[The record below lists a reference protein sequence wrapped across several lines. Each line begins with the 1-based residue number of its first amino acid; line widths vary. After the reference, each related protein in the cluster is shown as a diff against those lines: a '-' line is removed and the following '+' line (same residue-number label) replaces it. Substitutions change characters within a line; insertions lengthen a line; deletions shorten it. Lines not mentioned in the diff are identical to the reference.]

1 MLKCYTMGQPN
12 DYNVD
17 AEPEEKF
24 NVDGLEEMC

>member
-1 MLKCYTMGQPN
+1 MGQPN

-24 NVDGLEEMC
+24 NVDGLEEMCWWGEK

>member
-1 MLKCYTMGQPN
+1 LNTMGQPN